1 MEPTIASEASAVHA
15 RVGEAVKSAPVP
27 RREPELMVVGGGKG
41 GVGKTCFSVNAAV
54 EIGRKGWK
62 VVLVDADLSCSNLE
76 TMLGQ
81 RAEKRL
87 DDFFH
92 QRGRKNLEPIVSKT
106 KYENLSVVPGTT
118 GLVEVANPKFQQKA
132 ALLRELRKLD
142 ADLVIIDLDAG
153 AHLDTLDFFLQTES
167 NGVVVITP
175 EKTSV
180 DNCFKFLRATLFRKI
195 ERFYRSPE
203 VAQVLKR
210 KETLGDLLESI
221 RSIEDF
227 ETSMKNRLCG
237 EIIALAQSFRPQ
249 IVVNRAKN
257 EVEARGT
264 ANVLIKYLRQLL
276 MIEAEMLGHVVFDTI
291 VPQSVNSGVPFV
303 ASHPREPVARCVVDI
318 VNRMGYR

>member
-1 MEPTIASEASAVHA
+1 MPNESRAVRSHA
-15 RVGEAVKSAPVP
+15 GEAVKRAPAP
-27 RREPELMVVGGGKG
+27 KREPELMVVGGAKG

-81 RAEKRL
+81 RATQRL

-92 QRGRKNLEPIVSKT
+92 QKGRKDLAPIVSAT
-106 KYENLSVVPGTT
+106 RYENLSVIPGTT
-118 GLVEVANPKFQQKA
+118 GLVDVANPKFQQKA
-132 ALLRELRKLD
+132 ALLRELRRLD
-142 ADLVIIDLDAG
+142 ADLIIIDLDAG
-153 AHLDTLDFFLQTES
+153 AHLDTLDFFLQAETS
-167 NGVVVITP
+167 GVVVITP

-180 DNCFKFLRATLFRKI
+180 DNVFKFLRATLFRKI
-195 ERFYRSPE
+195 ERFYRGPE
-203 VAQVLKR
+203 VGQVLKR

-221 RSIEDF
+221 RGMENF
-227 ETSMKNRLCG
+227 NGSMKVRLCG
-237 EIIALAQSFRPQ
+237 EIIALAQSFRPK

-257 EVEARGT
+257 KYEAHSV

-276 MIEAEMLGHVVFDTI
+276 MIEGEMLGHVILDTI
-291 VPQSVNSGVPFV
+291 VPQSVNAGVPFV
-303 ASHPREPVARCVVDI
+303 ASHPREPIARCVTEI